1 MNMEELKKLL
11 KENRVHF
18 YSYWGKGKLEDLA
31 RINKL
36 IPEPEPETKAEPKV
50 ETEPETKAEPKVETE
65 PEPKAEPKVELKTET
80 ETKAE
85 LKTEL
90 KQKPKTTKRPDYKR
104 MRKIRNEPIS
114 VKFIDIETKEEKTF
128 PSIYKGA
135 QFLDKCPQTI
145 AHYGR
150 KKGIWNKKYQII
162 IE

>member
-36 IPEPEPETKAEPKV
+36 IPEPEPEPKV
-50 ETEPETKAEPKVETE
+50 EPESKVK
-65 PEPKAEPKVELKTET
+65 PE
-80 ETKAE
+80 
-85 LKTEL
+85 
-90 KQKPKTTKRPDYKR
+90 QKPKTTKRPDYKR

-114 VKFIDIETKEEKTF
+114 VKFIDIETKEEKIF

>member
-36 IPEPEPETKAEPKV
+36 IPEPEPETKVEP
-50 ETEPETKAEPKVETE
+50 EPEPEPETKTE
-65 PEPKAEPKVELKTET
+65 PE
-80 ETKAE
+80 
-85 LKTEL
+85 
-90 KQKPKTTKRPDYKR
+90 QKPKTPKRPDYKR

-128 PSIYKGA
+128 PSIYKAA

-150 KKGIWNKKYQII
+150 RKGIKNIRL
-162 IE
+162 

>member
-36 IPEPEPETKAEPKV
+36 IPEPEPEPKV
-50 ETEPETKAEPKVETE
+50 E
-65 PEPKAEPKVELKTET
+65 PEPKAELKVDPEPKAETKTEP
-80 ETKAE
+80 E
-85 LKTEL
+85 
-90 KQKPKTTKRPDYKR
+90 QKPKTPKRPDYKR

-114 VKFIDIETKEEKTF
+114 VKFIDMETKEKKIF
-128 PSIYKGA
+128 PSIYKAA